1 MDIAYAI
8 LPFVF
13 VLACPL
19 MMVGMGATAWIIARA
34 RGQKRDFSMG
44 CMGGQCDHT
53 EHAGQGDAAMLQDQ
67 VTDLQREVQALRSEG
82 SGAATGRDR
91 S

>member
-1 MDIAYAI
+1 MNIAYAI

-19 MMVGMGATAWIIARA
+19 MMVGMGVVAWMWARA

-44 CMGGQCDHT
+44 CMGGQCDHK
-53 EHAGQGDAAMLQDQ
+53 EHTGLDDAARLDAQ
-67 VTDLQREVQALRSEG
+67 VSDLQREVEALRSQR

-91 S
+91 